1 MQSYKAVHV
10 IYPNR
15 EIQHQLID
23 RYVIIE
29 DCWSEC
35 YGQEARQHYH
45 SLLYWPINQQGQLSP
60 ATRNF
65 KRALRRDWGCE
76 DCKTKFFGGECETCG
91 LYFKTKWAKSEE
103 HVENIKAYIKRKPL
117 FRGREQGEGREDH
130 ALNAEPIPGR

>member
-15 EIQHQLID
+15 EIFHQLID

-29 DCWSEC
+29 DCWTEC
-35 YGQEARQHYH
+35 HGEEAQRHYH
-45 SLLYWPINQQGQLSP
+45 SLLYWPINPRGQLSP

-76 DCKTKFFGGECETCG
+76 ACKDKYYGGECETCH
-91 LYFKTKWAKSEE
+91 LYFKAVWAKSEE

-117 FRGREQGEGREDH
+117 FRGREPEAGGENH
-130 ALNAEPIPGR
+130 ALDAEPAPDR